1 VTGPAMPKLISECI
15 DDVTVYLVVNDFGTP
30 GCAFVETGISEA
42 NRETVLR
49 NFLTGQYSN
58 AHRVVVAQ
66 HCRGL
71 VPWCFGGLAGELL
84 ERAYDGDDILTE
96 VTKRFITRHLNLGEK
111 RPPAPSV
118 RRRVEG
124 RQRVVAARGGK
135 RGDHG

>member
-1 VTGPAMPKLISECI
+1 MPKLISECI

-30 GCAFVETGISEA
+30 GCAFVQTGISEA
-42 NRETVLR
+42 DRETVLR

-58 AHRVVVAQ
+58 ALRVVAFNTVEGWS
-66 HCRGL
+66 RD
-71 VPWCFGGLAGELL
+71 VSDDFAGELL
-84 ERAYDGDDILTE
+84 ERAYDGDDVLTE
-96 VTKRFITRHLNLGEK
+96 VTRRFITRHLNLGEK
-111 RPPAPSV
+111 RRPAPSV

>member
-1 VTGPAMPKLISECI
+1 MPKLISECV

-42 NRETVLR
+42 DRETVLR

-58 AHRVVVAQ
+58 ALRVVAFNTV
-66 HCRGL
+66 
-71 VPWCFGGLAGELL
+71 GGWSRDVSEDFAGELL
-84 ERAYDGDDILTE
+84 ERASDGDDVLTE
-96 VTKRFITRHLNLGEK
+96 VTRRFITRHLNLGEK

-124 RQRVVAARGGK
+124 RQRVVAARGSK

>member
-1 VTGPAMPKLISECI
+1 MPKLISEGI

-58 AHRVVVAQ
+58 ALRVVAFNTVEGW
-66 HCRGL
+66 CRD
-71 VPWCFGGLAGELL
+71 VSEDCAGELL

-96 VTKRFITRHLNLGEK
+96 VTRRFITRHLNLGEK
-111 RPPAPSV
+111 RPSAPSV

-124 RQRVVAARGGK
+124 R
-135 RGDHG
+135 

>member
-58 AHRVVVAQ
+58 ALRVVVA
-66 HCRGL
+66 
-71 VPWCFGGLAGELL
+71 FN
-84 ERAYDGDDILTE
+84 T
-96 VTKRFITRHLNLGEK
+96 
-111 RPPAPSV
+111 
-118 RRRVEG
+118 VEG
-124 RQRVVAARGGK
+124 WSRGVSEDLRANYWNGHTTATTFSPRLRSASS
-135 RGDHG
+135 RGI